1 MLVVYLF
8 IPTFQLVI
16 PWFCVDR
23 PDLCLQISYP
33 PVNYHCHRKWPLY
46 IDYWHVKTLTFH
58 GSVKVPGGSWH
69 NWCFH
74 PSRMHFPSTWT
85 HCDEGYL
92 DALDQS
98 STLLEFNYEPRYFI
112 CHIYIYIQ
120 YYQILISLYLIIFI
134 CAVLCGTSYHVMWFL
149 PTCSK
154 GLYLIGINGHMS
166 LI

>member
-23 PDLCLQISYP
+23 PDLCLQISYTLQQTNIAIGNGP
-33 PVNYHCHRKWPLY
+33 F

-98 STLLEFNYEPRYFI
+98 STLLEFNYEPGYFI
-112 CHIYIYIQ
+112 CHIYIILLNINITIFNYI
-120 YYQILISLYLIIFI
+120 Y
-134 CAVLCGTSYHVMWFL
+134 LCGIVRYIISCDVILTHL
-149 PTCSK
+149 
-154 GLYLIGINGHMS
+154 LRGIVSNWN
-166 LI
+166 